1 MNMNKTPTFI
11 KILLAVILVFGI
23 ALVQQPP
30 IATAELARQD
40 DPVNLVHIDITYDP
54 GTKTY
59 SMGGFSAEEL
69 RQVGAPEFPDE
80 VWQVLGLL
88 DNVTVKIQDDVIS
101 AFTDDQQL
109 LSIAWDVASRDIL
122 YSLLNAYI
130 ELGDVDLERA
140 EAWLDKADIEITLR
154 NSKELSDPLQIALS
168 TLVQVQVADN
178 GELSVEGFPTNMSLT
193 PETLDLVKAANI
205 ENLKLCWNKGVID
218 LEVNGQTLPQTTLY
232 LGGLSVIDKA
242 FGLNLGDLAPIFET
256 SFGAGLVVGEAD
268 PVTGECLP

>member
-1 MNMNKTPTFI
+1 MNKTPTFI
-11 KILLAVILVFGI
+11 KILLAVILVVGI

-40 DPVNLVHIDITYDP
+40 DPVNLVHIDITYNP

-88 DNVTVKIQDDVIS
+88 DNITIKIQDDVIS

-109 LSIAWDVASRDIL
+109 LSIAWDAASRDIL

-154 NSKELSDPLQIALS
+154 NSKELSNPLQIALS